1 MSDEELHVH
10 LIPELLSEIA
20 SLRRQITEA
29 RAKAIEDAAKVADA
43 HKGQAAR
50 DRAKK
55 PKPFGGWGDE
65 VFAEERGEDIAA
77 EVIAAAIC
85 SLSTSQGEQG
95 R

>member
-29 RAKAIEDAAKVADA
+29 RAKAIEDAAKV
-43 HKGQAAR
+43 
-50 DRAKK
+50 
-55 PKPFGGWGDE
+55 
-65 VFAEERGEDIAA
+65 
-77 EVIAAAIC
+77 
-85 SLSTSQGEQG
+85 TSQGEQG